1 MKEREAVIRD
11 IIHFITTDI
20 WRIRLKDISRSKS
33 FFLKQLRII
42 LLAVRGF
49 DEDRCQLRA
58 SALTFYSLLS
68 IVPVVAIIFGIA
80 KGFGFQEV
88 LEKELLQNFSAHEA
102 VLVQVMEFAKSLLET
117 TQGGLIA
124 GIGLLVLFWTV
135 IKVLGSIERS
145 FNNVWGVKSPRPWSR
160 KFTDYI
166 SVLLIAPIL
175 FILAS
180 SIMVF
185 ITSQVTFITEKFALL
200 GFFSSVIFFLLKLLP
215 YCIVWIL
222 FTFIYIFMPN
232 TKVRFTSGLV
242 AGIVA
247 GSIYQLVQWG
257 YIAFQVGVA
266 KYNAIY
272 GSFAALPLFLV
283 WLQLSWLVVLFG
295 AEISFSH
302 QNVDTYEFEP
312 DCLHVSVSFK
322 KLLSLRIV
330 HLLVKN
336 FSAGKSPLAAA
347 AIAHTLEVPIRLVRQ
362 MLFELV
368 ESGILSEV
376 ATREYE
382 ETAYQ
387 PGRDSDSL
395 TIQYVID
402 ALEKRGVDS
411 IPTAQTEELKVLS
424 ESLQTFNDVIV
435 SSPANKLLKN
445 I

>member
-68 IVPVVAIIFGIA
+68 IVPVIAILFGIA

-330 HLLVKN
+330 HLVVKN

-424 ESLQTFNDVIV
+424 ESLQTFNDGIV

>member
-1 MKEREAVIRD
+1 VIAKLID
-11 IIHFITTDI
+11 FITTDI
-20 WRIRLKDISRSKS
+20 WRIRLKDIPRSKS

-42 LLAVRGF
+42 VLAVRGF

-68 IVPVVAIIFGIA
+68 IVPVIAILFGIA

-88 LEKELLQNFSAHEA
+88 LEKELLEKFSAHQA
-102 VLVQVMEFAKSLLET
+102 VLVQVMGFAKSLLET
-117 TQGGLIA
+117 TKGSLIA
-124 GIGLLVLFWTV
+124 GIGLAILFWTV

-145 FNNVWGVKSPRPWSR
+145 FNNVWGVKNPRPWSR

-166 SVLLIAPIL
+166 TVILIAPLL
-175 FILAS
+175 FVLSS
-180 SIMVF
+180 SITVF

-200 GFFSSVIFFLLKLLP
+200 GFFSSLIFFLLKLVP

-232 TKVRFTSGLV
+232 TKVKFTSGLV

-247 GSIYQLVQWG
+247 GSIYELVQWG
-257 YIAFQVGVA
+257 YITFQVGVA

-272 GSFAALPLFLV
+272 GSFAALPLFLG
-283 WLQLSWLVVLFG
+283 WLQVSWLVVLFG

-312 DCLHVSVSFK
+312 DCLQVSMSFK
-322 KLLSLRIV
+322 KLLSLHITHV
-330 HLLVKN
+330 LVKN
-336 FSAGKSPLAAA
+336 FSAGKPPLTATM
-347 AIAHTLEVPIRLVRQ
+347 ITQVLEVPIRLVRQ
-362 MLFELV
+362 VLFELT
-368 ESGILSEV
+368 ESGIVSAVVTDDGENP
-376 ATREYE
+376 
-382 ETAYQ
+382 AYQ

-411 IPTAQTEELKVLS
+411 IPTAQTEELNVLA
-424 ESLQTFNDVIV
+424 ESLQTFNDSIV
-435 SSPANKLLKN
+435 SSPANKLLKS

>member
-1 MKEREAVIRD
+1 MKEREAVIRN

-20 WRIRLKDISRSKS
+20 WRIRLRDISRSKS

-42 LLAVRGF
+42 VLAVRGF

-68 IVPVVAIIFGIA
+68 IVPVIAILFGIA

-88 LEKELLQNFSAHEA
+88 LEKDLLEKFSAHEA
-102 VLVQVMEFAKSLLET
+102 VLVQAMEFAKSLLET

-124 GIGLLVLFWTV
+124 GIGLVVLFWTV

-145 FNNVWGVKSPRPWSR
+145 FNNVWGVKKARPWSR

-166 SVLLIAPIL
+166 AVILIAPIL
-175 FILAS
+175 FLLSS
-180 SIMVF
+180 SITVF
-185 ITSQVTFITEKFALL
+185 ITSQVTFITERFALL
-200 GFFSSVIFFLLKLLP
+200 GFFSSLIFFLLKLLP

-247 GSIYQLVQWG
+247 GSIYEMVQWG
-257 YIAFQVGVA
+257 YITFQVGVA

-272 GSFAALPLFLV
+272 GSFAALPLFLG
-283 WLQLSWLVVLFG
+283 WLQVSWLVVLFG

-312 DCLHVSVSFK
+312 DCLHVSVALK

-336 FSAGKSPLAAA
+336 FSAGKAPLAAS
-347 AIAHTLEVPIRLVRQ
+347 AIVHTLEVPIRLVRQ

-376 ATREYE
+376 ATQENE
-382 ETAYQ
+382 EPAYQ

-402 ALEKRGVDS
+402 ALEKRGVDT
-411 IPTAQTEELKVLS
+411 IPTAQTAESKVLS
-424 ESLQTFNDVIV
+424 ESLQAFNDVIV
-435 SSPANKLLKN
+435 EIGRASCRERV
-445 I
+445 

>member
-1 MKEREAVIRD
+1 MIGKILQ
-11 IIHFITTDI
+11 FITTDI
-20 WRIRLKDISRSKS
+20 WRIRLKDISRSRS

-42 LLAVRGF
+42 VLAVRGF

-68 IVPVVAIIFGIA
+68 IVPVVAILFGIA
-80 KGFGFQEV
+80 TGFGFQEV
-88 LEKELLQNFSAHEA
+88 LEKDLLEKFSAHQA
-102 VLVQVMEFAKSLLET
+102 VLVQVMDFAKSLLET
-117 TQGGLIA
+117 TKGGLIA
-124 GIGLLVLFWTV
+124 GIGLAILFWTV

-145 FNNVWGVKSPRPWSR
+145 FNNVWGVRNPRPWSR

-166 SVLLIAPIL
+166 AVILIAPIL
-175 FILAS
+175 LILS
-180 SIMVF
+180 GSITVF

-200 GFFSSVIFFLLKLLP
+200 GFFSSLIFFLLKLLP

-242 AGIVA
+242 AGMVA
-247 GSIYQLVQWG
+247 GSIYELVQWG

-283 WLQLSWLVVLFG
+283 WLQASWLVVLFG

-312 DCLHVSVSFK
+312 DCLHVSGSFK

-336 FSAGKSPLAAA
+336 FSAGKAPLTATMITHA
-347 AIAHTLEVPIRLVRQ
+347 LEVPIRLVRQ

-376 ATREYE
+376 ATSENE
-382 ETAYQ
+382 EPAYQ

-395 TIQYVID
+395 TIQFVID

-424 ESLQTFNDVIV
+424 ESLQTFNDSIV
-435 SSPANKLLKN
+435 SLPANKLLKN

>member
-1 MKEREAVIRD
+1 VIAR
-11 IIHFITTDI
+11 IIDFITTDI
-20 WRIRLKDISRSKS
+20 WRIRLRDTPPSKS

-68 IVPVVAIIFGIA
+68 IVPVIAILFGIA

-180 SIMVF
+180 SIMLF

-395 TIQYVID
+395 TIQYVIN

>member
-1 MKEREAVIRD
+1 M
-11 IIHFITTDI
+11 
-20 WRIRLKDISRSKS
+20 
-33 FFLKQLRII
+33 
-42 LLAVRGF
+42 LAVRGF

-68 IVPVVAIIFGIA
+68 IVPVIAILFGIA

-88 LEKELLQNFSAHEA
+88 LEKDLLEKFSAHQA
-102 VLVQVMEFAKSLLET
+102 VLVQVMDFAKSLLET
-117 TQGGLIA
+117 TRGGLIA
-124 GIGLLVLFWTV
+124 GIGLVILFWTV

-145 FNNVWGVKSPRPWSR
+145 FNNVWGVKNPRPWSR

-175 FILAS
+175 FFLSS

-200 GFFSSVIFFLLKLLP
+200 GFFSSLIFFLLKLLP

-232 TKVRFTSGLV
+232 TKVRFTSGLI

-247 GSIYQLVQWG
+247 GSVYQLVQWG
-257 YIAFQVGVA
+257 YITFQVGVA

-272 GSFAALPLFLV
+272 GSFAALPLFLG
-283 WLQLSWLVVLFG
+283 WLQVSWLVVLFG

-312 DCLHVSVSFK
+312 DCLRVSMSFK
-322 KLLSLRIV
+322 KLLSLRIT

-336 FSAGKSPLAAA
+336 FSAGKPPLTASMITHA
-347 AIAHTLEVPIRLVRQ
+347 LEVPIRLVRQ
-362 MLFELV
+362 VLSELT
-368 ESGILSEV
+368 ESGIVSAVVTEDG
-376 ATREYE
+376 ENP
-382 ETAYQ
+382 AYQ

-402 ALEKRGVDS
+402 ALEKRGVDT
-411 IPTAQTEELKVLS
+411 IPAAQTDELKALS
-424 ESLQTFNDVIV
+424 ESLQMFNDSIV
-435 SSPANKLLKN
+435 SSPANKLLKS

>member
-1 MKEREAVIRD
+1 MIRKV
-11 IIHFITTDI
+11 FQFVTTDI
-20 WRIRLKDISRSKS
+20 WRIRLRDIPRSKS
-33 FFLKQLRII
+33 FFLRQLRII
-42 LLAVRGF
+42 VLAVRGF

-58 SALTFYSLLS
+58 SALTYYSLLS
-68 IVPVVAIIFGIA
+68 IVPVVAILFGIA

-88 LEKELLQNFSAHEA
+88 LEKELLQKLSAHQA
-102 VLVQVMEFAKSLLET
+102 VLVQVMDFAKSLLET
-117 TQGGLIA
+117 TRGGLIA
-124 GIGLLVLFWTV
+124 GIGLVVLFWTV

-145 FNNVWGVKSPRPWSR
+145 FNTVWGVKTSRPWGR
-160 KFTDYI
+160 KFTDYV

-175 FILAS
+175 FFLAS

-200 GFFSSVIFFLLKLLP
+200 GFFSSLIFFLLKLLP

-232 TKVRFTSGLV
+232 TKVKFSSGLV

-247 GSIYQLVQWG
+247 GSIYQLVQLG
-257 YIAFQVGVA
+257 YISFQVGVA
-266 KYNAIY
+266 RYNAIY

-312 DCLHVSVSFK
+312 DCLQVSVSFK

-330 HLLVKN
+330 HVLVKN
-336 FSAGKSPLAAA
+336 FSAGKSPLTASM
-347 AIAHTLEVPIRLVRQ
+347 ITQLLESPIRLVRQ
-362 MLFELV
+362 ILFELV
-368 ESGILSEV
+368 ESGIVSAVVTEDD
-376 ATREYE
+376 EKP
-382 ETAYQ
+382 AYQ
-387 PGRDSDSL
+387 PGRDIDSL

-402 ALEKRGVDS
+402 TLERRGVDN
-411 IPTAQTEELKVLS
+411 IPAKPTEELKVLS
-424 ESLQTFNDVIV
+424 ESLQAFNDVIV
-435 SSPANKLLKN
+435 SLPANKLLKT

>member
-1 MKEREAVIRD
+1 MIRK
-11 IIHFITTDI
+11 ILQFITTDI
-20 WRIRLKDISRSKS
+20 WRIRLRDIPRSKS
-33 FFLKQLRII
+33 FFLKLLRILI
-42 LLAVRGF
+42 LAVRGF

-80 KGFGFQEV
+80 KGFGFQEG
-88 LEKELLQNFSAHEA
+88 LEKELLDKFSEHQA

-124 GIGLLVLFWTV
+124 GIGLAVLFWTV

-145 FNNVWGVKSPRPWSR
+145 FNNVWGVKNSRPWSR
-160 KFTDYI
+160 KFTDYM

-175 FILAS
+175 FILS
-180 SIMVF
+180 SSLMVF

-200 GFFSSVIFFLLKLLP
+200 GYFSSLIFFLLKLLP

-232 TKVRFTSGLV
+232 TKVKYTSGLV
-242 AGIVA
+242 GGIVA
-247 GSIYQLVQWG
+247 GTVYQLVQWG

-295 AEISFSH
+295 AEICFSH

-312 DCLHVSVSFK
+312 DCLNVSVSFK

-336 FSAGKSPLAAA
+336 FSAGKASLAGHQ
-347 AIAHTLEVPIRLVRQ
+347 IAHTLEVPIRLVRQ
-362 MLFELV
+362 ILFELV

-376 ATREYE
+376 ATQDNE
-382 ETAYQ
+382 EITYQ

-411 IPTAQTEELKVLS
+411 IPTSQTEAAQVLS
-424 ESLQTFNDVIV
+424 ESLQAFNDTILNL
-435 SSPANKLLKN
+435 PANKLLKT

>member
-1 MKEREAVIRD
+1 VIAKLID
-11 IIHFITTDI
+11 FITTDI
-20 WRIRLKDISRSKS
+20 WRIRLKDIPRSKS

-42 LLAVRGF
+42 VLAVRGF

-68 IVPVVAIIFGIA
+68 IVPVIAILFGIA

-88 LEKELLQNFSAHEA
+88 LEKELLEKFSAHQA
-102 VLVQVMEFAKSLLET
+102 VLVQVMGFAKSLLET
-117 TQGGLIA
+117 TKGSLIA
-124 GIGLLVLFWTV
+124 GIGLAILFWTV

-145 FNNVWGVKSPRPWSR
+145 FNNVWGVKNPRPWSR

-166 SVLLIAPIL
+166 AVILIAPLL
-175 FILAS
+175 FVLSS
-180 SIMVF
+180 SITVF

-200 GFFSSVIFFLLKLLP
+200 GFFSSLIFFLLKLVP

-232 TKVRFTSGLV
+232 TKVKFTSGLV

-247 GSIYQLVQWG
+247 GSIYELVQWG
-257 YIAFQVGVA
+257 YITFQVGVA

-272 GSFAALPLFLV
+272 GSFAALPLFLG
-283 WLQLSWLVVLFG
+283 WLQVSWLVVLFG

-312 DCLHVSVSFK
+312 DCLQVSMSFK
-322 KLLSLRIV
+322 KLLSLHITHV
-330 HLLVKN
+330 LVKN
-336 FSAGKSPLAAA
+336 FSAGKPPLTATM
-347 AIAHTLEVPIRLVRQ
+347 ITQVLEVPIRLVRQ
-362 MLFELV
+362 VLFELT
-368 ESGILSEV
+368 ESGIVSAVVTDDGENP
-376 ATREYE
+376 
-382 ETAYQ
+382 AYQ

-411 IPTAQTEELKVLS
+411 IPTAQTEELNVLA
-424 ESLQTFNDVIV
+424 ESLQTFNDSIV
-435 SSPANKLLKN
+435 SSPANKLLKS

>member
-1 MKEREAVIRD
+1 VIAR
-11 IIHFITTDI
+11 IIDFITTDI
-20 WRIRLKDISRSKS
+20 WRIRLRDTPPSKS

-68 IVPVVAIIFGIA
+68 IVPVIAILFGIA

-180 SIMVF
+180 SIMLF

-376 ATREYE
+376 APREYE

-411 IPTAQTEELKVLS
+411 IPTAQTEALKVLS
-424 ESLQTFNDVIV
+424 ESLQTFDDVIV

>member
-1 MKEREAVIRD
+1 VIGK
-11 IIHFITTDI
+11 ILQFITTDI

-42 LLAVRGF
+42 VLAVRGF

-68 IVPVVAIIFGIA
+68 IVPVIAILFGIA

-88 LEKELLQNFSAHEA
+88 LEKDLLDKFAAHEA
-102 VLVQVMEFAKSLLET
+102 VLVQVMDFAKSLLET

-124 GIGLLVLFWTV
+124 GIGLAVLFWTV

-166 SVLLIAPIL
+166 AVILIAPIL
-175 FILAS
+175 FILSS
-180 SIMVF
+180 SITVF

-200 GFFSSVIFFLLKLLP
+200 GFFSSLIFFLLKLLP

-232 TKVRFTSGLV
+232 TKVRFASGLV

-247 GSIYQLVQWG
+247 GSVYELVQWG
-257 YIAFQVGVA
+257 YITFQVGVA

-283 WLQLSWLVVLFG
+283 WLQASWLVVLFG

-322 KLLSLRIV
+322 KLLLLRIV

-336 FSAGKSPLAAA
+336 FSAGKAPLTATMITHA
-347 AIAHTLEVPIRLVRQ
+347 LEVPIRLVRQ

-376 ATREYE
+376 ATSENE
-382 ETAYQ
+382 EPAYQ

-395 TIQYVID
+395 TIQFVID

-424 ESLQTFNDVIV
+424 ESLQTFNDSIV
-435 SSPANKLLKN
+435 SLPANKLLKN

>member
-1 MKEREAVIRD
+1 MIRKMLQ
-11 IIHFITTDI
+11 FITTDI
-20 WRIRLKDISRSKS
+20 WRIRLRDIPRSRS

-42 LLAVRGF
+42 VLAVRGF

-58 SALTFYSLLS
+58 SALTYYSLLT
-68 IVPVVAIIFGIA
+68 IVPVLAILFGIA

-88 LEKELLQNFSAHEA
+88 LEKELLDKFSEHQA
-102 VLVQVMEFAKSLLET
+102 VLVQVMDFAKSLLET

-124 GIGLLVLFWTV
+124 GIGLAVLFWTV
-135 IKVLGSIERS
+135 IKVLGSIERA

-160 KFTDYI
+160 KFTDYL

-175 FILAS
+175 FILS
-180 SIMVF
+180 SSVMVF

-200 GFFSSVIFFLLKLLP
+200 GFFSSFILFLLELLP
-215 YCIVWIL
+215 YCIVWVL

-242 AGIVA
+242 GGIVA
-247 GSIYQLVQWG
+247 GSVYQLVQWG
-257 YIAFQVGVA
+257 YITFQVGVA

-272 GSFAALPLFLV
+272 GSFAALPLFLM

-295 AEISFSH
+295 AEICFSH

-312 DCLHVSVSFK
+312 DCLNVSVSFK

-336 FSAGKSPLAAA
+336 FSAGNSPLTATM
-347 AIAHTLEVPIRLVRQ
+347 ITRVLEVPIRLVRQ
-362 MLFELV
+362 MLFELT
-368 ESGILSEV
+368 ESGIV
-376 ATREYE
+376 AAVVTDDGENP
-382 ETAYQ
+382 AYQ

-402 ALEKRGVDS
+402 ALEKRGIDS
-411 IPTAQTEELKVLS
+411 IPTAQTEVSKVLS
-424 ESLQTFNDVIV
+424 ESLQAFNETIV
-435 SSPANKLLKN
+435 SSPANKLLKT

>member
-1 MKEREAVIRD
+1 VIGK
-11 IIHFITTDI
+11 ILQFITTDI
-20 WRIRLKDISRSKS
+20 WRIRLKDISRSRS

-42 LLAVRGF
+42 VLAVRGF

-68 IVPVVAIIFGIA
+68 IVPVVAILFGIA
-80 KGFGFQEV
+80 TGFGFQEV
-88 LEKELLQNFSAHEA
+88 LEKDLLEKFSAHQA
-102 VLVQVMEFAKSLLET
+102 VLVQVMDFAKSLLET
-117 TQGGLIA
+117 TKGGLIA
-124 GIGLLVLFWTV
+124 GIGLAILFWTV

-145 FNNVWGVKSPRPWSR
+145 FNNVWGVRNPRPWSR

-166 SVLLIAPIL
+166 AVILIAPIL
-175 FILAS
+175 LILS
-180 SIMVF
+180 GSITVF

-200 GFFSSVIFFLLKLLP
+200 GFFSSLIFFLLKLLP

-232 TKVRFTSGLV
+232 TKVKFTSGLV
-242 AGIVA
+242 AGMVA
-247 GSIYQLVQWG
+247 GSIYELVQWG

-283 WLQLSWLVVLFG
+283 WLQASWLVVLFG

-312 DCLHVSVSFK
+312 DCLHVSGSFK

-336 FSAGKSPLAAA
+336 FSAGKAPLTATMITHA
-347 AIAHTLEVPIRLVRQ
+347 LEVPIRLVRQ

-376 ATREYE
+376 ATSENE
-382 ETAYQ
+382 EPAYQ

-395 TIQYVID
+395 TIQFVID

-424 ESLQTFNDVIV
+424 ESLQTFNDSIV
-435 SSPANKLLKN
+435 SLPANKLLKN

>member
-1 MKEREAVIRD
+1 MIARLID
-11 IIHFITTDI
+11 FITTDI
-20 WRIRLKDISRSKS
+20 WRIRLRDTPPSKS
-33 FFLKQLRII
+33 FFLKLLRII
-42 LLAVRGF
+42 ILAVRGF

-68 IVPVVAIIFGIA
+68 IVPVIAILFGIA

-88 LEKELLQNFSAHEA
+88 LEKDLLDKFSAHEA
-102 VLVQVMEFAKSLLET
+102 VLVQAMDFAKSMLET
-117 TQGGLIA
+117 TKGGLIA
-124 GIGLLVLFWTV
+124 GIGLAVLFWTV

-145 FNNVWGVKSPRPWSR
+145 FNNVWGVKTPRPWSR
-160 KFTDYI
+160 KFTDYT

-175 FILAS
+175 FFLSS

-185 ITSQVTFITEKFALL
+185 ISSQVTFITEKFALL
-200 GFFSSVIFFLLKLLP
+200 GFFSSLIFFLLKLLP
-215 YCIVWIL
+215 YCIVWVL

-232 TKVRFTSGLV
+232 TKVRFTSGLI

-247 GSIYQLVQWG
+247 GSVYQLVQWG
-257 YIAFQVGVA
+257 YITFQVGVA

-272 GSFAALPLFLV
+272 GSFAALPLFLG
-283 WLQLSWLVVLFG
+283 WLQVSWLVVLFG

-312 DCLHVSVSFK
+312 DCLRVSISFK
-322 KLLSLRIV
+322 KMLSLRIT

-336 FSAGKSPLAAA
+336 FSAGKPPLTATMITHA
-347 AIAHTLEVPIRLVRQ
+347 LEVPIRLVRQ
-362 MLFELV
+362 VLFELT
-368 ESGILSEV
+368 ESGIVSAVVTEDG
-376 ATREYE
+376 ENP
-382 ETAYQ
+382 AYQ

-395 TIQYVID
+395 TIQYVVD
-402 ALEKRGVDS
+402 ALEKRGVDT
-411 IPTAQTEELKVLS
+411 IPAAQTEELKVLS

-435 SSPANKLLKN
+435 SSPANKLLKS

>member
-1 MKEREAVIRD
+1 MIKK
-11 IIHFITTDI
+11 IIKFITTDV
-20 WRIRLKDISRSKS
+20 WRIRLRDIPRSRS

-42 LLAVRGF
+42 ILAVRGF

-58 SALTFYSLLS
+58 SALTYYSLLS
-68 IVPVVAIIFGIA
+68 IVPVVAILFGIA

-88 LEKELLQNFSAHEA
+88 LEKELLDKFSEHQA

-124 GIGLLVLFWTV
+124 GIGLAVLFWTV
-135 IKVLGSIERS
+135 IKVLGSIERA

-160 KFTDYI
+160 KFTDYL

-175 FILAS
+175 FILS
-180 SIMVF
+180 SSLMVF

-200 GFFSSVIFFLLKLLP
+200 GFFSSFILFLLELLP
-215 YCIVWIL
+215 YCIVWVL

-242 AGIVA
+242 GGIVA
-247 GSIYQLVQWG
+247 GSVYQLVQWG

-272 GSFAALPLFLV
+272 GSFAALPLFLM

-295 AEISFSH
+295 AEICFSH

-312 DCLHVSVSFK
+312 DCLNVSVSFK

-336 FSAGKSPLAAA
+336 FSAGKAPLAGHQ
-347 AIAHTLEVPIRLVRQ
+347 IAHTLEVPIRLVRQ
-362 MLFELV
+362 ILFELV

-376 ATREYE
+376 ATQDNE
-382 ETAYQ
+382 EITYQ

-402 ALEKRGVDS
+402 ALEKRGVDN
-411 IPTAQTEELKVLS
+411 IPTAQTEGSKVLS
-424 ESLQTFNDVIV
+424 ESLLAFNDTIV
-435 SSPANKLLKN
+435 SSPANKLLKT

>member
-1 MKEREAVIRD
+1 MKEREAVIRN

-33 FFLKQLRII
+33 FFLKPLRII
-42 LLAVRGF
+42 VLAVRGF

-68 IVPVVAIIFGIA
+68 IVPVIAILFGIA

-368 ESGILSEV
+368 ESGILAEV

-402 ALEKRGVDS
+402 ALEKRGVDT
-411 IPTAQTEELKVLS
+411 IPVPQTQELKVLL
-424 ESLQTFNDVIV
+424 ESLQMFNDSIV

>member
-1 MKEREAVIRD
+1 
-11 IIHFITTDI
+11 
-20 WRIRLKDISRSKS
+20 
-33 FFLKQLRII
+33 LRIVV
-42 LLAVRGF
+42 LAVRGF

-68 IVPVVAIIFGIA
+68 IVPVIAILFGIA
-80 KGFGFQEV
+80 KGFGFQKV
-88 LEKELLQNFSAHEA
+88 LEKDLLEKFSAQQA
-102 VLVQVMEFAKSLLET
+102 VLIQVMDFAKSLLET

-124 GIGLLVLFWTV
+124 GIGLVILFWTV

-145 FNNVWGVKSPRPWSR
+145 FNNVWGVKTPRPWSR

-175 FILAS
+175 FLLSS

-200 GFFSSVIFFLLKLLP
+200 GVFSSLIFFLLELLP

-232 TKVRFTSGLV
+232 TKVRFASGLV

-257 YIAFQVGVA
+257 YITFQVGVA

-283 WLQLSWLVVLFG
+283 WLQVSWLVVLFG

-312 DCLHVSVSFK
+312 DCLRVSMSFK
-322 KLLSLRIV
+322 KLLSLLIT

-336 FSAGKSPLAAA
+336 FSEGKPPLTATMITHA
-347 AIAHTLEVPIRLVRQ
+347 LEVPIRLVRQ
-362 MLFELV
+362 VLFELT
-368 ESGILSEV
+368 ESGIVSAVVTEDG
-376 ATREYE
+376 ENP
-382 ETAYQ
+382 AYQ

-411 IPTAQTEELKVLS
+411 IPTAQTDELKVLS
-424 ESLQTFNDVIV
+424 ESLQTFNDSIM
-435 SSPANKLLKN
+435 SSPANKLLKS

>member
-1 MKEREAVIRD
+1 MIRKVFQ
-11 IIHFITTDI
+11 FITTDI
-20 WRIRLKDISRSKS
+20 WRIRLRDIPRSKS
-33 FFLKQLRII
+33 FLIKQLRII
-42 LLAVRGF
+42 ILAVRGF

-68 IVPVVAIIFGIA
+68 IVPVIAILFGIA

-88 LEKELLQNFSAHEA
+88 LEKELLDNFSAHEA
-102 VLVQVMEFAKSLLET
+102 VLVQVMDFAKSLLET
-117 TQGGLIA
+117 TKGGLIA
-124 GIGLLVLFWTV
+124 GIGLAVLFWTV

-145 FNNVWGVKSPRPWSR
+145 FNTVWGVKKSRPWSR
-160 KFTDYI
+160 KFTDYM

-175 FILAS
+175 FILS
-180 SIMVF
+180 SSLMVF
-185 ITSQVTFITEKFALL
+185 ITSQVTFITAKFALL
-200 GFFSSVIFFLLKLLP
+200 GFFSSLIFFLLKLLP

-232 TKVRFTSGLV
+232 TKVKYTSGLV
-242 AGIVA
+242 GGIVA
-247 GSIYQLVQWG
+247 GTIYQLVQLG
-257 YIAFQVGVA
+257 YITFQVGVA

-295 AEISFSH
+295 TEICFSH
-302 QNVDTYEFEP
+302 QNVDTYEVEP
-312 DCLHVSVSFK
+312 DCLQVSVSFK

-330 HLLVKN
+330 HLLVRN
-336 FSAGKSPLAAA
+336 FSAGKVPLAAA
-347 AIAHTLEVPIRLVRQ
+347 SIAHTLEVPIRLVRQ
-362 MLFELV
+362 ILFELV

-376 ATREYE
+376 ATQENE
-382 ETAYQ
+382 ETTYQ

-402 ALEKRGVDS
+402 TLEKRGVDN
-411 IPTAQTEELKVLS
+411 IPAKPTEELKVLS
-424 ESLQTFNDVIV
+424 ESLQAFNDVIV
-435 SSPANKLLKN
+435 GLPANKLLKN

>member
-1 MKEREAVIRD
+1 MIARLID
-11 IIHFITTDI
+11 FITTDI
-20 WRIRLKDISRSKS
+20 WRIRLRDTPPSKS
-33 FFLKQLRII
+33 FFLKLLRII
-42 LLAVRGF
+42 ILAVRGF

-68 IVPVVAIIFGIA
+68 IVPVIAILFGIA

-88 LEKELLQNFSAHEA
+88 LEKDLLEKFSAHQA
-102 VLVQVMEFAKSLLET
+102 VLVQVMDFAKSMLET
-117 TQGGLIA
+117 TKGGLIA
-124 GIGLLVLFWTV
+124 GIGLAVLFWTV

-145 FNNVWGVKSPRPWSR
+145 FNNVWGVKIPRPWSR
-160 KFTDYI
+160 KFTDYT

-175 FILAS
+175 FFLSS

-200 GFFSSVIFFLLKLLP
+200 GFFSSLIFFLLKLLP

-247 GSIYQLVQWG
+247 GSVYQLVQWG

-272 GSFAALPLFLV
+272 GSFAALPLFLG
-283 WLQLSWLVVLFG
+283 WLQVSWLVVLFG
-295 AEISFSH
+295 AELSFSH

-312 DCLHVSVSFK
+312 DCLGVSISFK
-322 KLLSLRIV
+322 KLLSLRIT

-336 FSAGKSPLAAA
+336 FSAGKPPLTASMITHA
-347 AIAHTLEVPIRLVRQ
+347 LEVPIRLVRQ
-362 MLFELV
+362 VLFELA
-368 ESGILSEV
+368 ESGIVSAVVTEDG
-376 ATREYE
+376 ENP
-382 ETAYQ
+382 AYQ

-402 ALEKRGVDS
+402 ALEKRGVDT
-411 IPTAQTEELKVLS
+411 IPAAQTDELKVLS
-424 ESLQTFNDVIV
+424 ESLQTFNDSIV
-435 SSPANKLLKN
+435 SSPANKLLKS

>member
-1 MKEREAVIRD
+1 V
-11 IIHFITTDI
+11 
-20 WRIRLKDISRSKS
+20 
-33 FFLKQLRII
+33 
-42 LLAVRGF
+42 LAVRGF
-49 DEDRCQLRA
+49 DEDSCQLRA

-68 IVPVVAIIFGIA
+68 IVPVIAILFGIA

-88 LEKELLQNFSAHEA
+88 LEKDLLEKFSAHQA
-102 VLVQVMEFAKSLLET
+102 VLVQVMDFAKSMLET
-117 TQGGLIA
+117 TRGGLIA
-124 GIGLLVLFWTV
+124 GIGLVILFWTV

-145 FNNVWGVKSPRPWSR
+145 FNNVWGVKNPRPWSR

-175 FILAS
+175 FFLSS

-200 GFFSSVIFFLLKLLP
+200 GFFSSLIFFLLKLLP

-222 FTFIYIFMPN
+222 FTFIYVFMPN
-232 TKVRFTSGLV
+232 TKVKFTSGLI

-247 GSIYQLVQWG
+247 GSVYQLVQWG
-257 YIAFQVGVA
+257 YITFQVGVA

-272 GSFAALPLFLV
+272 GSFAALPLFLG
-283 WLQLSWLVVLFG
+283 WLQVSWLVVLFG

-312 DCLHVSVSFK
+312 DCLQVSMSFK
-322 KLLSLRIV
+322 KMLSLRIT

-336 FSAGKSPLAAA
+336 FSAGRPPLTATMITHA
-347 AIAHTLEVPIRLVRQ
+347 LEVPIRLVR
-362 MLFELV
+362 LVLSELA
-368 ESGILSEV
+368 ESGIVSPVVTEDG
-376 ATREYE
+376 ENP
-382 ETAYQ
+382 AYQ

-402 ALEKRGVDS
+402 ALEKRGVDT
-411 IPTAQTEELKVLS
+411 IPAAQSAELKALS
-424 ESLQTFNDVIV
+424 ESLQMFNDSIV
-435 SSPANKLLKN
+435 SSPANKLLKS

>member
-1 MKEREAVIRD
+1 MIAR
-11 IIHFITTDI
+11 IIDFIKTDI
-20 WRIRLKDISRSKS
+20 WRIRLRDIPRVKS
-33 FFLKQLRII
+33 FFLKLLRII
-42 LLAVRGF
+42 VLAVRGF

-58 SALTFYSLLS
+58 AALTFYSLLS
-68 IVPVVAIIFGIA
+68 IVPVVAILFGIA

-88 LEKELLQNFSAHEA
+88 LEKELLEKFSAHQA
-102 VLVQVMEFAKSLLET
+102 VLIQVMDFAKSLLET
-117 TQGGLIA
+117 TRGGLIA
-124 GIGLLVLFWTV
+124 GIGLVILFWTV

-145 FNNVWGVKSPRPWSR
+145 FNNVWGVTTPRPLGR

-166 SVLLIAPIL
+166 AVILIAPVL
-175 FILAS
+175 FILSS
-180 SIMVF
+180 SITVF

-200 GFFSSVIFFLLKLLP
+200 GYFSSLIFFLLKLLP

-232 TKVRFTSGLV
+232 TRVTFTSGLV

-247 GSIYQLVQWG
+247 GSIYALVQWG
-257 YIAFQVGVA
+257 YVTFQIGVA

-272 GSFAALPLFLV
+272 GSFAALPLFLA
-283 WLQLSWLVVLFG
+283 WLQLSWLIVLFG

-312 DCLHVSVSFK
+312 DCLRVSMSFK
-322 KLLSLRIV
+322 KLLALRIT

-336 FSAGKSPLAAA
+336 FSAGNPPPTAAMITQA
-347 AIAHTLEVPIRLVRQ
+347 LEVPIRLVRQ
-362 MLFELV
+362 LLFELT
-368 ESGILSEV
+368 ESGVVSAVVTEDG
-376 ATREYE
+376 ENP
-382 ETAYQ
+382 AYQ

-402 ALEKRGVDS
+402 ALEKRGVDT
-411 IPTAQTEELKVLS
+411 IPTAETEELQALS
-424 ESLQTFNDVIV
+424 ECLQAFNDSLVR
-435 SSPANKLLKN
+435 SPANKLLKS

>member
-1 MKEREAVIRD
+1 MIKKFVQ
-11 IIHFITTDI
+11 FITTDI
-20 WRIRLKDISRSKS
+20 WRIRIKDTPRSKS
-33 FFLKQLRII
+33 FFLKLLRIVV
-42 LLAVRGF
+42 LAVRGF

-68 IVPVVAIIFGIA
+68 IVPVIAIIFGIA

-88 LEKELLQNFSAHEA
+88 LEKELLEKFSAHQA
-102 VLVQVMEFAKSLLET
+102 VLTQVMDFAKSLLET

-124 GIGLLVLFWTV
+124 GIGLVILFWTV

-145 FNNVWGVKSPRPWSR
+145 FNNVWGVQKSRSWSR

-175 FILAS
+175 FFLSS

-185 ITSQVTFITEKFALL
+185 ITSQVTFITEKFALM
-200 GFFSSVIFFLLKLLP
+200 GVFSSLIFFLLKLLP

-222 FTFIYIFMPN
+222 FTFIYIFIPN
-232 TKVRFTSGLV
+232 TKVRFTSALV

-266 KYNAIY
+266 RYNAIY

-283 WLQLSWLVVLFG
+283 WLQMSWLVVLFG
-295 AEISFSH
+295 AEISFSL

-312 DCLHVSVSFK
+312 DCLRVSMSFK
-322 KLLSLRIV
+322 KLLSLGIT

-336 FSAGKSPLAAA
+336 FSEGKPPLTATMITHA
-347 AIAHTLEVPIRLVRQ
+347 LEVPIRLVRQ
-362 MLFELV
+362 VLFELT
-368 ESGILSEV
+368 ESGIVSAVVTEDG
-376 ATREYE
+376 ENP
-382 ETAYQ
+382 AYQ

-402 ALEKRGVDS
+402 TLEKRGVDT
-411 IPTAQTEELKVLS
+411 IPTPHTEELKVLS
-424 ESLQTFNDVIV
+424 ESLRAFNETLVD
-435 SSPANKLLKN
+435 SPANKLLKT

>member
-1 MKEREAVIRD
+1 VIAKLID
-11 IIHFITTDI
+11 FITTDI
-20 WRIRLKDISRSKS
+20 WRIRLKDIPRSKS

-42 LLAVRGF
+42 VLAVRGF

-68 IVPVVAIIFGIA
+68 IVPVIAILFGIA

-88 LEKELLQNFSAHEA
+88 LEKELLEKFSAHQA
-102 VLVQVMEFAKSLLET
+102 VLVQVMGFAKSLLET
-117 TQGGLIA
+117 TKGSLIA
-124 GIGLLVLFWTV
+124 GIGLAILFWTV

-145 FNNVWGVKSPRPWSR
+145 FNNVWGVKNPRPWSR

-166 SVLLIAPIL
+166 AVILIAPLL
-175 FILAS
+175 FVLSS
-180 SIMVF
+180 SITVF

-200 GFFSSVIFFLLKLLP
+200 GFFSSLIFFLLKLVP

-232 TKVRFTSGLV
+232 TKVKFTSGLV

-247 GSIYQLVQWG
+247 GSIYELVQWG
-257 YIAFQVGVA
+257 YITFQVGVA

-272 GSFAALPLFLV
+272 GSFAALPLFLG
-283 WLQLSWLVVLFG
+283 WLQVSWLVVLFG

-312 DCLHVSVSFK
+312 DCLQVSMSFK
-322 KLLSLRIV
+322 KLLSLRITHV
-330 HLLVKN
+330 LVKN
-336 FSAGKSPLAAA
+336 FSAGKPPLTATM
-347 AIAHTLEVPIRLVRQ
+347 ITQVLEVPIRLVRQ
-362 MLFELV
+362 VLFELT
-368 ESGILSEV
+368 ESGIVSAVVTDDGENP
-376 ATREYE
+376 
-382 ETAYQ
+382 AYQ

-411 IPTAQTEELKVLS
+411 IPTAQTEELNVLA
-424 ESLQTFNDVIV
+424 ESLQTFNDSIV
-435 SSPANKLLKN
+435 SSPANKLLKS

>member
-1 MKEREAVIRD
+1 MIRK
-11 IIHFITTDI
+11 ILQFITTDI
-20 WRIRLKDISRSKS
+20 WRIRLRDIPRSKS
-33 FFLKQLRII
+33 FFLKLLRILI
-42 LLAVRGF
+42 LAVRGF

-80 KGFGFQEV
+80 KGFGFQEG
-88 LEKELLQNFSAHEA
+88 LEKELLDKFSEHQA

-124 GIGLLVLFWTV
+124 GIGLAVLFWTV

-145 FNNVWGVKSPRPWSR
+145 FNNVWGVKNSRPWSR
-160 KFTDYI
+160 KFTDYM

-175 FILAS
+175 FILS
-180 SIMVF
+180 SSLMVF

-200 GFFSSVIFFLLKLLP
+200 GYFSSLIFFLLKLLP

-232 TKVRFTSGLV
+232 TKVKYTSGLV
-242 AGIVA
+242 GGIVA
-247 GSIYQLVQWG
+247 GTVYQLVQWG

-295 AEISFSH
+295 AEICFSH

-312 DCLHVSVSFK
+312 DCLNVSVSFK

-336 FSAGKSPLAAA
+336 FSAGKASLAGQQ
-347 AIAHTLEVPIRLVRQ
+347 IAHTLEVPIRLVRQ
-362 MLFELV
+362 ILFELV

-376 ATREYE
+376 ATQDNE
-382 ETAYQ
+382 ETTYQ

-411 IPTAQTEELKVLS
+411 IPTSQTEAAQVLS
-424 ESLQTFNDVIV
+424 ESLQAFNDTIV
-435 SSPANKLLKN
+435 NLPANKLLKV

>member
-1 MKEREAVIRD
+1 M
-11 IIHFITTDI
+11 
-20 WRIRLKDISRSKS
+20 
-33 FFLKQLRII
+33 
-42 LLAVRGF
+42 RGF

-68 IVPVVAIIFGIA
+68 IVPVIAILFGIA

-88 LEKELLQNFSAHEA
+88 LEKDLLEKFSAHQA
-102 VLVQVMEFAKSLLET
+102 VLVQVMDFAKSMLET
-117 TQGGLIA
+117 TKGGLIA
-124 GIGLLVLFWTV
+124 GIGLAVLFWTV

-145 FNNVWGVKSPRPWSR
+145 FNNVWGVKIPRPWSR
-160 KFTDYI
+160 KFTDYT

-175 FILAS
+175 FFLSS

-200 GFFSSVIFFLLKLLP
+200 GFFSSLIFFLLKLLP

-247 GSIYQLVQWG
+247 GSVYQLVQWG
-257 YIAFQVGVA
+257 YITFQVGVA

-272 GSFAALPLFLV
+272 GSFAALPLFLG
-283 WLQLSWLVVLFG
+283 WLQVSWLVVLFG
-295 AEISFSH
+295 AELSFSH

-312 DCLHVSVSFK
+312 DCLGVSISFK
-322 KLLSLRIV
+322 KLLSLRIT

-336 FSAGKSPLAAA
+336 FSAGKPPLTATMITHA
-347 AIAHTLEVPIRLVRQ
+347 LEVPIRLVRQ
-362 MLFELV
+362 VLFELA
-368 ESGILSEV
+368 ESGIVSAVVTEDG
-376 ATREYE
+376 ENP
-382 ETAYQ
+382 AYQ

-402 ALEKRGVDS
+402 ALEKRGVDT
-411 IPTAQTEELKVLS
+411 IPAAQTAELQALS
-424 ESLQTFNDVIV
+424 ESLQTFNDILV
-435 SSPANKLLKN
+435 SSPANKLLKS

>member
-1 MKEREAVIRD
+1 MIKK
-11 IIHFITTDI
+11 IIQFITTDI
-20 WRIRLKDISRSKS
+20 WRIRVKDTPRSKS
-33 FFLKQLRII
+33 FFLKLLRIVV
-42 LLAVRGF
+42 LAVRGF
-49 DEDRCQLRA
+49 DQDRCQLRA

-68 IVPVVAIIFGIA
+68 IVPVIAIIFGIA

-88 LEKELLQNFSAHEA
+88 LEKELLEKFSAHQA
-102 VLVQVMEFAKSLLET
+102 VLTQVMDFAKSLLET

-124 GIGLLVLFWTV
+124 GIGLVILFWTV

-145 FNNVWGVKSPRPWSR
+145 FNKVWGVQKSRSWSR

-175 FILAS
+175 LFLSS

-185 ITSQVTFITEKFALL
+185 ITSQVTFITEKFALM
-200 GFFSSVIFFLLKLLP
+200 GVFSSLIFFLLKLLP

-222 FTFIYIFMPN
+222 FTFIYIFIPN
-232 TKVRFTSGLV
+232 TKVRFTSALV

-266 KYNAIY
+266 RYNAIY

-283 WLQLSWLVVLFG
+283 WLQMSWLVVLFG
-295 AEISFSH
+295 AEISFSL

-312 DCLHVSVSFK
+312 DCLRVSMSFK
-322 KLLSLRIV
+322 KLLWLRIT

-336 FSAGKSPLAAA
+336 FSEGKPPLTAAM
-347 AIAHTLEVPIRLVRQ
+347 ITHVLEVPIRLVRQ
-362 MLFELV
+362 VLFELT
-368 ESGILSEV
+368 ESGIVSAVVTEDG
-376 ATREYE
+376 ENP
-382 ETAYQ
+382 AYQ

-402 ALEKRGVDS
+402 TLEKRGIDT
-411 IPTAQTEELKVLS
+411 IPTPHTQELKVLS
-424 ESLQTFNDVIV
+424 ESLQTFNDTLVN
-435 SSPANKLLKN
+435 SPANKLLKT

>member
-1 MKEREAVIRD
+1 
-11 IIHFITTDI
+11 
-20 WRIRLKDISRSKS
+20 
-33 FFLKQLRII
+33 LRIVI
-42 LLAVRGF
+42 LAVRGF

-68 IVPVVAIIFGIA
+68 IVPVIAILFGIA

-88 LEKELLQNFSAHEA
+88 LEKELLEKFSAHQA
-102 VLVQVMEFAKSLLET
+102 VLAQVMDFAKSLLET

-124 GIGLLVLFWTV
+124 GIGLVILFWTV

-175 FILAS
+175 FLLSS

-200 GFFSSVIFFLLKLLP
+200 GFFSSLIFFLLKLLP

-232 TKVRFTSGLV
+232 TKVRFTSGLI

-247 GSIYQLVQWG
+247 GSVYQLVQWG
-257 YIAFQVGVA
+257 YITFQVGVA

-272 GSFAALPLFLV
+272 GSFAALPLFLG
-283 WLQLSWLVVLFG
+283 WLQVSWLVVLFG

-312 DCLHVSVSFK
+312 DCLRVSMSFK
-322 KLLSLRIV
+322 KLLSLRIT

-336 FSAGKSPLAAA
+336 FSAGKPPLTATMITHA
-347 AIAHTLEVPIRLVRQ
+347 LEVPIRLVRQ
-362 MLFELV
+362 VLFELA
-368 ESGILSEV
+368 ESGIVSAVVTEDG
-376 ATREYE
+376 ENP
-382 ETAYQ
+382 AYQ

-402 ALEKRGVDS
+402 ALEKRGVDT
-411 IPTAQTEELKVLS
+411 IPAAQTEELKVLS
-424 ESLQTFNDVIV
+424 ESLKTFNASIE
-435 SSPANKLLKN
+435 SSPANKLLKS

>member
-68 IVPVVAIIFGIA
+68 IVPVIAILFGIA

>member
-1 MKEREAVIRD
+1 MIKK
-11 IIHFITTDI
+11 IIQFITTDI
-20 WRIRLKDISRSKS
+20 WRIRLKDIPGAKS

-42 LLAVRGF
+42 VLAVRGF

-58 SALTFYSLLS
+58 SALTYYTLLS
-68 IVPVVAIIFGIA
+68 IVPVAAIIFGIA

-88 LEKELLQNFSAHEA
+88 LEKDLLEKFAEHET
-102 VLVQVMEFAKSLLET
+102 VLVQVIDFANSLLEN

-124 GIGLLVLFWTV
+124 GIGLIVLFWTV
-135 IKVLGSIERS
+135 LKVLGSIERA
-145 FNNVWGVKSPRPWSR
+145 FNNVWGVKKSRTWGR

-166 SVLLIAPIL
+166 SVILVAPIL
-175 FILAS
+175 FLLS
-180 SIMVF
+180 GSVTVF

-200 GFFSSVIFFLLKLLP
+200 GFFSSLILPLLKLLP
-215 YCIVWIL
+215 YCIVWVL

-232 TKVRFTSGLV
+232 TKVKFTSGLV
-242 AGIVA
+242 AGVVA
-247 GSIYQLVQWG
+247 GSIYELVQWG
-257 YIAFQVGVA
+257 YFSFQVGVA

-283 WLQLSWLVVLFG
+283 WVQVSWLVVLFG

-312 DCLHVSVSFK
+312 DCLNASVSFK
-322 KLLSLRIV
+322 KLLALRMV

-336 FSAGKSPLAAA
+336 FVAGKAPLTAAS
-347 AIAHTLEVPIRLVRQ
+347 IAQILEVPIRLVRQ
-362 MLFELV
+362 ILFELV
-368 ESGILSEV
+368 ETRILSEV
-376 ATREYE
+376 ANQEDE
-382 ETAYQ
+382 EAAYQ

-402 ALEKRGVDS
+402 TLEKRGIDT
-411 IPTAQTEELKVLS
+411 IPTPHTEELKVLS
-424 ESLQTFNDVIV
+424 ESLQAFNDILVN
-435 SSPANKLLKN
+435 SPANKFLKT

>member
-1 MKEREAVIRD
+1 
-11 IIHFITTDI
+11 
-20 WRIRLKDISRSKS
+20 
-33 FFLKQLRII
+33 LRIVV
-42 LLAVRGF
+42 LAVRGF

-68 IVPVVAIIFGIA
+68 IVPVIAIIFGIA

-88 LEKELLQNFSAHEA
+88 LEKELLKKFSAHQA
-102 VLVQVMEFAKSLLET
+102 VLTQVMDFAKSLLET

-124 GIGLLVLFWTV
+124 GIGLVILFWTV

-145 FNNVWGVKSPRPWSR
+145 FNKVWGVQKSRSWSR

-175 FILAS
+175 FFLSS

-185 ITSQVTFITEKFALL
+185 ITSQVTFITEKFALM
-200 GFFSSVIFFLLKLLP
+200 GVFSSLIFFLLKLLP

-222 FTFIYIFMPN
+222 FTFIYIFIPN
-232 TKVRFTSGLV
+232 TKVRFTSALV

-266 KYNAIY
+266 RYNAIY

-283 WLQLSWLVVLFG
+283 WLQMSWLVVLFG
-295 AEISFSH
+295 AEISFSL

-312 DCLHVSVSFK
+312 DCLRVSVSFK
-322 KLLSLRIV
+322 KLLSLRIT
-330 HLLVKN
+330 HLMVKN
-336 FSAGKSPLAAA
+336 FSEGKPPLTATMITHA
-347 AIAHTLEVPIRLVRQ
+347 LEVPIRLVRQ
-362 MLFELV
+362 VLFELT
-368 ESGILSEV
+368 ESGIVSAVVTEDG
-376 ATREYE
+376 ENP
-382 ETAYQ
+382 AYQ
-387 PGRDSDSL
+387 PGRDSNSL
-395 TIQYVID
+395 TIQCVID
-402 ALEKRGVDS
+402 ALEKRGVNT
-411 IPTAQTEELKVLS
+411 IPTPNTKELKVLS
-424 ESLQTFNDVIV
+424 ESLQAFNDTLVH
-435 SSPANKLLKN
+435 SPANKLLKS